1 MNTRTTLALFL
12 LSSVVVAAMLWGS
25 PLSVFVNAP
34 SAVLVLGISLGGTL
48 CASSGTDLRESL
60 SDWLANEDLDK
71 AGRERAHRVFT
82 HLADFTVAGGVI
94 GVLIG
99 LVQML
104 RNLSDPTAIGPAMAV
119 ALLSLLYA
127 VLFGEILLR
136 AVAEDCLSRN
146 GEAST

>member
-1 MNTRTTLALFL
+1 MNTRTTLALVL

-25 PLSVFVNAP
+25 PLMGFVNAP
-34 SAVLVLGISLGGTL
+34 SAVLVLGIGFGGTL
-48 CASSGTDLRESL
+48 WVNSVNDCLESCW
-60 SDWLANEDLDK
+60 DWLGNEELDE

-82 HLADFTVAGGVI
+82 HMADFTVAGGVV

-104 RNLSDPTAIGPAMAV
+104 QNLEDPSAIGPAMAV

-136 AVAEDCLSRN
+136 AVAEDCRN
-146 GEAST
+146 RGKGPAV